1 VSGKIA
7 VPIDQPSRLHRIA
20 SATKRALKAAKPNH
34 EGFVD
39 AGGVEGEVEV
49 HVGKSSIE
57 RVVLM
62 IDAIAK
68 TIEQRGHACIE
79 SKGGVDLVVDGEKMR
94 LSFQETKNKHAHH
107 PTAGELSEKARWEEN
122 RKKWPTLY
130 GSDKRH
136 WRSWDY
142 SPSGRLSL
150 VLQATAWTNWQHDRI
165 LGRWHDRKSAAIEQK
180 LDEVVV
186 AMHAGAALLRHNREA
201 AEERERHRQEEAD
214 RRRRDLER
222 QERVAKR
229 EAYVRQKSKEF
240 ADLLELRK
248 FSEHLD
254 GEVQCSET
262 PHASAIAVV
271 ARKMLG
277 RLEASL
283 KATSLDDEIDRLDL
297 YLDGEHLP

>member
-1 VSGKIA
+1 
-7 VPIDQPSRLHRIA
+7 
-20 SATKRALKAAKPNH
+20 
-34 EGFVD
+34 
-39 AGGVEGEVEV
+39 
-49 HVGKSSIE
+49 
-57 RVVLM
+57 
-62 IDAIAK
+62 
-68 TIEQRGHACIE
+68 
-79 SKGGVDLVVDGEKMR
+79 
-94 LSFQETKNKHAHH
+94 
-107 PTAGELSEKARWEEN
+107 
-122 RKKWPTLY
+122 
-130 GSDKRH
+130 
-136 WRSWDY
+136 
-142 SPSGRLSL
+142 
-150 VLQATAWTNWQHDRI
+150 
-165 LGRWHDRKSAAIEQK
+165 
-180 LDEVVV
+180 
-186 AMHAGAALLRHNREA
+186 LLRHNREA